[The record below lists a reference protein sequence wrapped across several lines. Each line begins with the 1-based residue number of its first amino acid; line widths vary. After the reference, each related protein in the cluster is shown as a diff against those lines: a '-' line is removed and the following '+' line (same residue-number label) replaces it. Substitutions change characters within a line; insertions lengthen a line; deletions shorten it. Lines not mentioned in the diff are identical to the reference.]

1 MKKDLMSERITRSN
15 LKVSKDLDELVIEML
30 NGLDMEPQEFWNS
43 LEEILNEFG
52 PKNEALLQER
62 TNLQNKLNKWHQ
74 ENQSNFNFEEYKK
87 FLIEIGYLIEE
98 KEDFSIETKNVDAEI
113 AKIAGPQLV
122 VPVMNA
128 RFSLNAANARWGSFY
143 DALYGTDVISEE
155 NGQERSG
162 PYNPTRGDA
171 VIEFSKQF
179 LDKTIPLTAGSYSDV
194 TSFNITDNGL
204 EVLLSNQEKAHIE
217 NPDQFKGYQGER
229 DNPTA
234 ILFKNNGLHLEIQID
249 KNDSVGK
256 DDPAGIKDVFL
267 ESAVTTIQDCED
279 SIAAVDAEDKV
290 VVYSNWLGL
299 MKGTLEETFVKGDQT
314 MTRSLNPDRLYF
326 DNNEK
331 EFFLPGRSLLLV
343 RNVGHLMTNPAILYS
358 SEDKEIPEGI
368 MDAMFTIC
376 IAMHDLK
383 QKGKYKNSREGSVYI
398 VKPKMHGPEEVSFT
412 CNLFSRIEEKL
423 NLKQNTV
430 KIGIMDE
437 ERRTTINLKECIRE
451 AKDRIIFINTGF
463 LDRTGDE
470 IHTSME
476 AGPMV
481 PKGDMKAQPWI
492 NSYEDSNVD
501 IGLETGFNGKAQ
513 IGKGM
518 WAMPDEMLEMIRNK
532 QVHPE
537 SGANCAWVP
546 SPTAATLHAIHY
558 HEISVNDEQ
567 KKLKSRKRAS
577 LEDILTIPLLED
589 VNSLTDE
596 QIKFEIE
603 NNAQGILGYV
613 VRWVDQG
620 VGCSKV
626 PDINNVGLM
635 EDRATCRIS
644 SQHMANWL
652 RHGIV
657 TEEEVMDVMK
667 KMAAVVDKQNEGDPD
682 YINMAPSFDG
692 FAFKAA
698 CDLVFKGKDQ
708 PSGYTEPL
716 LHKRRLEFKT
726 SQS

>member
-1 MKKDLMSERITRSN
+1 MSERITRSN

-98 KEDFSIETKNVDAEI
+98 KEDFSIETENVDAEI

-326 DNNEK
+326 DNNGK

-358 SEDKEIPEGI
+358 TEDKEIPEGI

-476 AGPMV
+476 AGTMV